1 MSQVLTNRSVP
12 SVLRK
17 RGLRSV
23 STEGHLRTFSM
34 LLCARPCPAHLLPAH
49 LLHLTRPW
57 DCGCVAREAG
67 CSSLILQINM
77 LHSRETLREGLRHG
91 KARAFPHTW
100 RPRDR
105 WFTDVVLCS
114 LGKRPS
120 RPLSFPVRKGSQG
133 CQQLRKTR
141 WKRRERQAG
150 SEVRKPTRNV
160 TETQRTHAHQ
170 KFPTLWGHG
179 EGMTPKHCWK
189 VTSHGTISAKESRK
203 DFVNGQFQIT

>member
-1 MSQVLTNRSVP
+1 MSLRASRVSQVLTNRSVP

-57 DCGCVAREAG
+57 DCGCVAREVG
-67 CSSLILQINM
+67 CSTLILQMELTTQINM

-114 LGKRPS
+114 LGKKPS
-120 RPLSFPVRKGSQG
+120 RPLGFPVKEGSQG

-150 SEVRKPTRNV
+150 SEGRQAVRSGTPR
-160 TETQRTHAHQ
+160 
-170 KFPTLWGHG
+170 
-179 EGMTPKHCWK
+179 GM
-189 VTSHGTISAKESRK
+189 
-203 DFVNGQFQIT
+203 